1 VVRTTQRDE
10 KGYGVDGDFIA
21 KVSGGIAAL
30 GAAIYGALRMVKK
43 DRREDT
49 MVQATDS
56 AMMQVIETLRDEVD
70 RLSKR
75 LEAVEEQNHRCEER
89 NESLHLEIVALKKQL
104 HLA

>member
-1 VVRTTQRDE
+1 MLDLVGQKSAALHSVLDRVAQDTDVAALLEQ
-10 KGYGVDGDFIA
+10 
-21 KVSGGIAAL
+21 IAA
-30 GAAIYGALRMVKK
+30 
-43 DRREDT
+43 
-49 MVQATDS
+49 DS